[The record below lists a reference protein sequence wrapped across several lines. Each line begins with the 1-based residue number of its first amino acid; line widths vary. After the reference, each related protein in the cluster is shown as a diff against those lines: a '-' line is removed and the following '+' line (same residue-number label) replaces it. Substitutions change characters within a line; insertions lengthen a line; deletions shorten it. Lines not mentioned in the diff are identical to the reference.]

1 METEQKKQFIE
12 GCKNAFLPQVKDKVK
27 DSKSKQTDVEL
38 SSENE

>member
-1 METEQKKQFIE
+1 METEQKKQFIK